1 MEEEIIEEALQLMI
15 DGGDDESLL
24 SEVFA
29 IVQKLLA

>member
-1 MEEEIIEEALQLMI
+1 MEEEILDEALQLMI
-15 DGGDDESLL
+15 DGETNESLL